1 MSCNVVFLSQN
12 KKFVKLCTNALPA
25 ECFVTVL
32 ESLKSLK
39 NCLEKL
45 KSCVVLCDFEF
56 FQGDETL
63 TRIKEK
69 NGHKL
74 FFLTTRIQHCLKSS
88 QSVVQFPFGF
98 SRILTAIEL
107 NSQKEVKNSP
117 LQKNILNQIS
127 GSSLFIKKL
136 RAEILEASKFK
147 EAVLITGES
156 GTGKSLVAKI
166 LHCVSPEGLEGRK
179 LVTENISAIS
189 PALIEAELF
198 GCEAGAYT
206 DLKSERNGLIGQAHK
221 SSIFLD
227 EIGDFP
233 VSLQSKLL
241 LAVQEG
247 LIRKLGSDTSRY
259 VDVRFI
265 FATNRNLKERIE
277 QGLFR
282 EDLFYRICA
291 TQIHI
296 PPLRTHKEDIGD
308 IATDFF
314 KKKEL
319 NFSLAF
325 QSLEKLKGYDW
336 PGNVRE
342 LEHVLL
348 RSARLCKQ
356 NIITP
361 ELIEL

>member
-1 MSCNVVFLSQN
+1 MNCNVIFLSQN
-12 KKFVKLCTNALPA
+12 KKFVKLCTRALPD

-39 NCLEKL
+39 SCLEKL
-45 KSCVVLCDFEF
+45 KNCVVLCDFDF
-56 FQGDETL
+56 FQGDEVL

-74 FFLTTRIQHCLKSS
+74 FFLTTRIHGCLKSS

-98 SRILTAIEL
+98 SRILNAIEL
-107 NSQKEVKNSP
+107 NLEREVKSSP
-117 LQKNILNQIS
+117 LQKNILRQIS
-127 GSSLFIKKL
+127 GSSFFIKKL
-136 RAEILEASKFK
+136 RTEILEASKFR
-147 EAVLITGES
+147 EPVLITGES
-156 GTGKSLVAKI
+156 GTGKSFVAKI
-166 LHCVSPEGLEGRK
+166 LHSISKEGLEGRE
-179 LVTENISAIS
+179 LVTENVSAIS
-189 PALIEAELF
+189 PGLIEAELF

-206 DLKSERNGLIGQAHK
+206 DLKNERNGLLGRAHK

-233 VSLQSKLL
+233 VNLQPKLL

-265 FATNRNLKERIE
+265 FATNRDLKKRIKE
-277 QGLFR
+277 GLFR

-296 PPLRTHKEDIGD
+296 PPLREHKEDISE
-308 IATDFF
+308 IASDFF

-319 NFSLAF
+319 NFSLSVQA
-325 QSLEKLKGYDW
+325 LEKLKNYDW

-342 LEHVLL
+342 LEHTLL
-348 RSARLCKQ
+348 RSARSCWE

-361 ELIEL
+361 DLIRF

>member
-1 MSCNVVFLSQN
+1 MNCNVIFLSQN
-12 KKFVKLCTNALPA
+12 KNFVKLCSRALPD
-25 ECFVTVL
+25 ECLVTVL

-39 NCLEKL
+39 SCLEKF
-45 KSCVVLCDFEF
+45 KSCVVLCDFDF
-56 FQGDETL
+56 FQGDEDL
-63 TRIKEK
+63 TEIKEK

-74 FFLTTRIQHCLKSS
+74 FFLTTRIHNCLKSS
-88 QSVVQFPFGF
+88 QSVVHFPFGF
-98 SRILTAIEL
+98 SRILNAIEL
-107 NSQKEVKNSP
+107 NSQKELKSSS
-117 LQKNILNQIS
+117 LQKNILQQIS
-127 GSSLFIKKL
+127 GSSFFIKKL
-136 RAEILEASKFK
+136 RSEISEAAKFK

-166 LHCVSPEGLEGRK
+166 LHAVSKEGLEGRE

-189 PALIEAELF
+189 PGLIEAELF

-206 DLKSERNGLIGQAHK
+206 DLKSDRNGLIGRAHK

-233 VSLQSKLL
+233 VSLQPKLL

-247 LIRKLGSDTSRY
+247 LIRKLGSDSSRY

-265 FATNRNLKERIE
+265 FATNMDLKEQIK

-296 PPLRTHKEDIGD
+296 PPLREHKEDIYE
-308 IATDFF
+308 IASDFF
-314 KKKEL
+314 KKKQL
-319 NFSLAF
+319 NLTLSLQA
-325 QSLEKLKGYDW
+325 LEKLKSYDW

-348 RSARLCKQ
+348 RSARSCQ
-356 NIITP
+356 SDIITP
-361 ELIEL
+361 ELIQF